1 MKVKVY
7 HVNEGSLRILDS
19 VTSKEI
25 QKHFGLSESY
35 VGAYIRRGLKL
46 KRKFSIIPAGEVEV
60 INETKNNLTD
70 IQKKIINELC
80 NCNMNKCEVARKMF
94 FNLNTIIYHIEQIK
108 IKTELDPNKFFDL
121 IKLKNIVSS

>member
-7 HVNEGSLRILDS
+7 HVNEGNVRILDS

-35 VGAYIRRGLKL
+35 VHAYIRRGLKL
-46 KRKFSIIPAGEVEV
+46 KRKYSIIPAGEIE
-60 INETKNNLTD
+60 IKQEMKKNLSDT
-70 IQKKIINELC
+70 QKQIINELC

-108 IKTELDPNKFFDL
+108 IKTELDPNNFYDL
-121 IKLKNIVSS
+121 INLKKYCK